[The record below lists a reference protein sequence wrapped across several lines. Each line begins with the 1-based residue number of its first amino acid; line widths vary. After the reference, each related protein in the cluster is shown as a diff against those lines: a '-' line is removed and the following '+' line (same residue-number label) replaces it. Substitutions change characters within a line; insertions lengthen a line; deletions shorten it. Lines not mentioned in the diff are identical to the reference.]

1 MDGKDKLGAA
11 VIRIW
16 SCVDFST
23 AVFCRVS
30 HENLINIVFFL
41 NFVCVIGL
49 PLVSCCLVS
58 TDCSKKFPW
67 NVLNLFVKIMISN
80 LCLFV
85 SLGWEK
91 RFFYSFLTLRVY
103 CSYNDVSSSVFVYFL
118 PPDIWATRCQSSSWY
133 EQRDPPTSGSLPK
146 LGKNTVCSQLG
157 VGNLPDMNFV
167 CIPFLTYFYAA
178 RWACLLPWESFG
190 TFMFWQDTTGTGF
203 AAGLEFWTFLTG

>member
-1 MDGKDKLGAA
+1 MDGRGKLGAA

-67 NVLNLFVKIMISN
+67 NVLNLFVKIMISD
-80 LCLFV
+80 LC
-85 SLGWEK
+85 
-91 RFFYSFLTLRVY
+91 
-103 CSYNDVSSSVFVYFL
+103 YNDVSSSVFVYFL